1 MTNQKLKEYLSINY
15 PKGSKHYKLMQIS
28 FYNDYHRSIAN
39 DLIHQIYKTDLEL
52 SQRLFI
58 SKLCGAAMLSTTQW
72 IRNFDAE
79 LSELVNKSKGYDV
92 LCDYFDVL
100 MVQKSK
106 DKFSDLIHGEGYSEK
121 IRNEVKRVL
130 NKD

>member
-1 MTNQKLKEYLSINY
+1 MTEKLKEYLSINY
-15 PKGSKHYKLMQIS
+15 PNGSRLYKLMQIS

-39 DLIHQIYKTDLEL
+39 DLIHQIYKTDFEL
-52 SQRLFI
+52 SQRLFM
-58 SKLCGAAMLSTTQW
+58 SKLCGAVMLSTSQW

-92 LCDYFDVL
+92 LCAYFDVL
-100 MVQKSK
+100 SVKKSE

-121 IRNEVKRVL
+121 IRNEVKRIL